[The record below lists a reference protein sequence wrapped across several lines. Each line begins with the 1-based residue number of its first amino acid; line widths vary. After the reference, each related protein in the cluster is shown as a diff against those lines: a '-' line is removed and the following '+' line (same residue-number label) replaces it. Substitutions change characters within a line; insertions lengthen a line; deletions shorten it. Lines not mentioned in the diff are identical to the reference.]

1 MNRFKVQ
8 EIVRKPDFYE
18 KLVILL
24 SKINASRKKG
34 ILGKKGHLDDT
45 FSVYKVWIYG
55 GSVMDRSIKLKK

>member
-1 MNRFKVQ
+1 MNCFKVQ
-8 EIVRKPDFYE
+8 EIVRKPDFCE